1 MADPD
6 ASRSDVGDLVAGNLD
21 VRAADVHFNGVVSDM
36 LNAAA
41 GEAAPLGVL
50 GGVVQVWELG
60 GAPLVSS
67 FICHGLRLSMGFEP
81 LPTTEGG

>member
-1 MADPD
+1 LGLRCP
-6 ASRSDVGDLVAGNLD
+6 
-21 VRAADVHFNGVVSDM
+21 
-36 LNAAA
+36 

-50 GGVVQVWELG
+50 GRILQVCELG

-67 FICHGLRLSMGFEP
+67 FIRHGLRLFMGFEP